1 LEKYEET
8 KQVVHGV
15 RPASAARQNRQ
26 QALQFFQILLIQ
38 AAIVSLLSILG
49 LTNSLVTAYSILLG
63 GLLYLLPNIFFVT
76 RVLLSRHHSEPKQ
89 IVANVY
95 MSQLGKMLLVVVL
108 CIATFKMVQ
117 PLSPFSLFG
126 SYILMQISGLYLQ
139 FRMNQRFL
147 KL

>member
-1 LEKYEET
+1 M
-8 KQVVHGV
+8 HGV
-15 RPASAARQNRQ
+15 RSASTGNQSRQL
-26 QALQFFQILLIQ
+26 ALQFFQILFIQ
-38 AAIVSLLSILG
+38 TAILSLLSMLG
-49 LTNSLVTAYSILLG
+49 LINSLVTAYSILLG
-63 GLLYLLPNIFFVT
+63 GLLYLLPNIFFMA
-76 RVLLSRHHSEPKQ
+76 RVLLNRNDSEPKQ
-89 IVANVY
+89 IVASVY

-108 CIATFKMVQ
+108 CIAIFKMVQ